1 MSLRD
6 KDRADAQF
14 TIDDGLGKIL
24 GQWSKER
31 DSDIGRLNLSRSAA
45 KLKPEQKRQLIER
58 LAEISLALLFVLQE
72 ESANS
77 GE

>member
-14 TIDDGLGKIL
+14 AIDDSLGKIL
-24 GQWSKER
+24 GRWSKER

-45 KLKPEQKRQLIER
+45 KLKPEQKRQLTER

-72 ESANS
+72 QSSESAD
-77 GE
+77 